1 MRSKKTLLKPSLIL
15 TIAALGFFGGV
26 VFAAPPP
33 KNTPH
38 PCSVA
43 VGDRIGDSILSDGGG
58 IYTDGVNADARLWDM
73 KNGIADHLY
82 FQAGG
87 ARKVSLSIPGVTDG
101 IQTCATGTFKP
112 NVNASGYQFY
122 NDLPVGSSTAD
133 VGQNFG
139 GTIGC
144 NFGIAGRDAYNVTYE
159 SQCIVITHGD
169 YGNTSSDPLK
179 WTVTAD
185 AGCTASVTKV
195 LSRRVVAQWVG
206 QDVPF
211 QLTATELP

>member
-1 MRSKKTLLKPSLIL
+1 MHSKKTLLVSSLIL
-15 TIAALGFFGGV
+15 AIGATALSSGAL
-26 VFAAPPP
+26 FAAPTP
-33 KNTPH
+33 KNESH
-38 PCSVA
+38 SCSVA
-43 VGDRIGDSILSDGGG
+43 VGDRVGDSILSDGGG
-58 IYTDGVNADARLWDM
+58 IYTDGLNADVRLWDM
-73 KNGIADHLY
+73 KNGVADHLF
-82 FQAGG
+82 FQAAGT
-87 ARKVSLSIPGVTDG
+87 RKVRLSIPGVTNG
-101 IQTCATGTFKP
+101 IQTCSTATFKP

-144 NFGIAGRDAYNVTYE
+144 SFGSGGRDAYNVTYE

-185 AGCTASVTKV
+185 PGCTAGVQKV
-195 LSRRVVAQWVG
+195 LNRRVVAQWVG

-211 QLTATELP
+211 ELTATELP